1 MRSKKPVICFKIF
14 LIGASIFCG
23 SGSIANEIPDFIEL
37 DQDVYKSNR
46 KGPVP
51 FEHEMHAEDYEVACD
66 ECHHI
71 FKEGK
76 NVWKEGDPVQRCV
89 ACHDPSKSEGDV
101 KKLRL
106 AFHKNC
112 KGCHRKLKK
121 EGISEDA
128 PYRKCTDCHR
138 KKS

>member
-1 MRSKKPVICFKIF
+1 MWKKYVMCVAVFAAGLF
-14 LIGASIFCG
+14 FFTAGGLVADD
-23 SGSIANEIPDFIEL
+23 IPDFIEL
-37 DQDVYKSNR
+37 DKDVYKRNR

-51 FEHEMHAEDYEVACD
+51 FEHEMHAEDYERACT
-66 ECHHI
+66 ECHHDYRDG
-71 FKEGK
+71 E
-76 NVWKEGDPVQRCV
+76 NVWKEGDPVQKCKE
-89 ACHDPSKSEGDV
+89 CHDPSKSKGDV

-112 KGCHRKLKK
+112 KGCHRALKK

-128 PYRKCTDCHR
+128 PYRKCSGCHE